1 MNPKIGIVGLG
12 YVGLPLSV
20 LFAEAGFEV
29 IGYDRDVEKI
39 RCLWEGIVYI
49 DDISTERFL
58 ACASNI
64 TPTLE
69 PKDLSGADFI
79 AVCVPTPISKNKT
92 PDTQLV
98 ESAVDA
104 IKPYVR
110 KGAVVSI
117 ESTVYPN
124 FTKDVIAPRLP
135 EAHVVFSP
143 ERVDPSNSK
152 FDLKDVPK
160 VLGADTETAMSRAR
174 DVYSKVFTLVEV
186 SSTSTAEAAKLLENT
201 YRAVNIALANEMARL
216 CGTLDINVWEVI
228 QAAATKPFG
237 FQAFYPS
244 LGVGGHCIPVDPYYL
259 LHKGES
265 ELIRK
270 SLEIN
275 SAMTHKCTER
285 IAPSCSSSLLAH
297 KPILFLGVA
306 YKPDVSDTRE
316 SPALEVLRS
325 VASAVDRGGSSSET
339 YRAYV
344 NYYDPHVP
352 SIQVPSVDDDAPYTM
367 YSLRD
372 VEEAIEN
379 AGIIVICVKH
389 TRFERLKARIL
400 AKVNQKL
407 ASENGLSE
415 ASSSSNLHELS
426 CEVFD
431 FCGMFEGDSRI
442 SGL

>member
-29 IGYDRDVEKI
+29 IGYDRDAEKI
-39 RCLWEGIVYI
+39 RCLREGIVYI

-64 TPTLE
+64 TPTLD

-152 FDLKDVPK
+152 VDLKDVPK
-160 VLGADTETAMSRAR
+160 VLGADTEIAMSRAR

-186 SSTSTAEAAKLLENT
+186 SSTSTAETAKLLENV

-216 CGTLDINVWEVI
+216 CGILDINVWEVI

-275 SAMTHKCTER
+275 TETTFKCIER
-285 IAPSCSSSLLAH
+285 ISPACSSARSAR
-297 KPILFLGVA
+297 KPVLFLGVA
-306 YKPDVSDTRE
+306 YKPNVSDTRE
-316 SPALEVLRS
+316 SSALEMLRAITKTTDMGH
-325 VASAVDRGGSSSET
+325 VM
-339 YRAYV
+339 
-344 NYYDPHVP
+344 YYDPHVP
-352 SIQVPSVDDDAPYTM
+352 SVQVPLAGGGDFHTM
-367 YSLRD
+367 CSQEN
-372 VEEAIEN
+372 VEDAIES
-379 AGIIVICVKH
+379 AGVIVVCVNH
-389 TRFERLKARIL
+389 ARFEGLKDRIM
-400 AKVNQKL
+400 AKVDQKMEF
-407 ASENGLSE
+407 ENVLDVPVPFLSF
-415 ASSSSNLHELS
+415 HKHD
-426 CEVFD
+426 CQVFD
-431 FCGMFEGDSRI
+431 FCGMFRGDTRVA
-442 SGL
+442 GL